1 MARLN
6 RSDMEDNT
14 SIGREE
20 IEQRFGFHKATIEGE
35 NATGPVHRDIRRL
48 FVELGVQLD
57 ALLPHGRAKA
67 YAFTMLQT
75 ASMWMHW
82 AVAEEAPIVTE

>member
-1 MARLN
+1 MG
-6 RSDMEDNT
+6 DNT
-14 SIGREE
+14 SLGREE
-20 IEQRFGFHKATIEGE
+20 IEQRFGFHKATVEGPE
-35 NATGPVHRDIRRL
+35 ATGPVHRDIRRL

-82 AVAEEAPIVTE
+82 AVAEEAPVVHE

>member
-1 MARLN
+1 
-6 RSDMEDNT
+6 MEDNT

-20 IEQRFGFHKATIEGE
+20 IEHRFGFHKATVEGA
-35 NATGPVHRDIRRL
+35 NATVPVHRDIRRL

-57 ALLPHGRAKA
+57 ALLPPGRGKA
-67 YAFTMLQT
+67 TAFTQLQD

-82 AVAEEAPIVTE
+82 AVAEQAPVVNE

>member
-1 MARLN
+1 
-6 RSDMEDNT
+6 MEDNT
-14 SIGREE
+14 SIGRDE

-35 NATGPVHRDIRRL
+35 NATVPVHRDIRRL

-57 ALLPHGRAKA
+57 ALLPPGSTKA
-67 YAFTMLQT
+67 AAFTMLQT

-82 AVAEEAPIVTE
+82 AVAQQAPIVHE